1 METPLQP
8 WSDTP
13 LKTKGVQAGN
23 IETASPLEGW
33 STRRSDHDRVDSQ
46 MTRKAFLIA
55 VVMVLILFIGL
66 FVGYRWGAAAALRDN
81 AARPVATS
89 PLT

>member
-1 METPLQP
+1 MAEP
-8 WSDTP
+8 
-13 LKTKGVQAGN
+13 N
-23 IETASPLEGW
+23 I
-33 STRRSDHDRVDSQ
+33 Q

-81 AARPVATS
+81 AAEAAVTS
-89 PLT
+89 PI